1 MDTSLAGKRALVTGA
16 GDGIGREIA
25 EALAREGAIVAVHGR
40 AAARIAATL
49 EAIEGAGGKA
59 IPALADLMDE
69 DAINAMCGEALDSLG
84 GLDILVNNA
93 GICTLQEV
101 PRMTPETW
109 KTILATNLTA
119 PFLVSRAVYP
129 ALVESGAGASVIFIS
144 SIASAAHAAGWGA
157 YAASKNGL
165 DAFMHCL
172 ADELGAHGVRVNSI
186 APGWIETKMAQQLH
200 KSLASA
206 AGAPFEALYNENMR
220 GNMLNALLTP
230 DSIADMA
237 VFLVSERGRFITAQT
252 LAVCGGCVPGSGGG
266 GSTAERAEALA
277 GD

>member
-25 EALAREGAIVAVHGR
+25 VALAREGATVAVHGR
-40 AAARIAATL
+40 SKERIAATL
-49 EAIEGAGGKA
+49 AAIEANVVIGGAGGKA

-69 DAINAMCGEALDSLG
+69 AAIDAMCGEVLATLG

-93 GICTLQEV
+93 GICRLQDV
-101 PRMTPETW
+101 PEMTPETW

-119 PFLVSRAVYP
+119 PFLISRAVYP
-129 ALVESGAGASVIFIS
+129 ALVKSGAEASVIFIS
-144 SIASAAHAAGWGA
+144 SIASAAHTAGWGA

-165 DAFMHCL
+165 DTFMHCL
-172 ADELGAHGVRVNSI
+172 ADELGAYGVRVNTI

-200 KSLASA
+200 KGMASV

-230 DSIADMA
+230 D
-237 VFLVSERGRFITAQT
+237 
-252 LAVCGGCVPGSGGG
+252 
-266 GSTAERAEALA
+266 
-277 GD
+277 

>member
-25 EALAREGAIVAVHGR
+25 VALAREGATVAVHGR
-40 AAARIAATL
+40 SKERIAATL
-49 EAIEGAGGKA
+49 AAIESAGGTA

-69 DAINAMCGEALDSLG
+69 DAIDTMCGDVLSALG

-93 GICTLQEV
+93 GICRLQDV
-101 PRMTPETW
+101 PEMTPETW

-119 PFLVSRAVYP
+119 PFLISRAVYP
-129 ALVESGAGASVIFIS
+129 ALVQSGAGASVIFIS

-172 ADELGAHGVRVNSI
+172 ADELGAHGVRVNTI
-186 APGWIETKMAQQLH
+186 APGWVETKMAKALH
-200 KSLASA
+200 KNMAEA
-206 AGAPFEALYNENMR
+206 AGAPYEALYNDNMR
-220 GNMLNALLTP
+220 GNMLGALLTP

-237 VFLVSERGRFITAQT
+237 VFLASERGRFITAQT
-252 LAVCGGCVPGSGGG
+252 LAVCGGCVPGSGAGE
-266 GSTAERAEALA
+266 SSAMRAEAMA
-277 GD
+277 GS

>member
-1 MDTSLAGKRALVTGA
+1 VWLAG
-16 GDGIGREIA
+16 
-25 EALAREGAIVAVHGR
+25 EGATGAVHGR
-40 AAARIAATL
+40 GPARIAATL
-49 EAIEGAGGKA
+49 EVIEGAGGKA

-69 DAINAMCGEALDSLG
+69 DAINAMCGEALDALG

-93 GICTLQEV
+93 GICGLQEV
-101 PRMTPETW
+101 PQMTPETW
-109 KTILATNLTA
+109 KAILATNLTA

-129 ALVESGAGASVIFIS
+129 ALVQSGAEASVIFIS
-144 SIASAAHAAGWGA
+144 SIASAEHAAGWGA

-172 ADELGAHGVRVNSI
+172 ADELGAYGVRVNTI

-200 KSLASA
+200 KGMASA

-237 VFLVSERGRFITAQT
+237 VFLASERGRFITAQT

-266 GSTAERAEALA
+266 GSAAERAEALA
-277 GD
+277 DS